1 MMMMCFRGNRDEFY
15 GEVLLLDGR
24 KLTLTSEQGI
34 TVSVHLVVLAVK
46 AAQLQPSA
54 PQRSSKA
61 AAIFEQV
68 FAHLNLVQVQFF
80 GLRFCDCNQRS
91 FWLDPTK
98 TVQQHRQLIGPP
110 YIFYFGV
117 KFYVEDPTKLK
128 EETSR
133 GLFYLQVRQDIR
145 RGVLPCPTHLRP
157 HLLALMQQVDRG
169 DHSEDETS
177 EDEQE
182 VQLIWKTL
190 SGVSRLH
197 AQNHFLLLCSSL
209 QMYGVTLFAACGENR
224 TEYFLGPTPVAV
236 VIFKNKVLVGK
247 YFWQRITKLHFKGE
261 TFELQ
266 VSCRNGSEAS
276 FFFHTYDRCD
286 CKRLWRCCV
295 EHHTF
300 FRMSGGNA
308 PTQRLRLSSVTRSS
322 SLSLPRLKGN
332 KQKSR
337 AFNPKTIT
345 DDCLKTTQCTN
356 HNAGVNS
363 EPITRKMAPAAVQR
377 SEDGPKGDHLKPN
390 APWEN
395 SHYIMTSNQDLYITG
410 LFNPK
415 FPPNTREE
423 QGGPQRRSRSLD
435 GDRPIRRQ
443 RRSSG
448 SDCERTS
455 NGERR
460 SRRWSPDAQ
469 IRKRILKQLVEPEG
483 LMDRQTEEI
492 PYKEV
497 RVSEQPMR
505 RRRSPRGRRRLRSA
519 SASELQSV
527 MSSTGGTLEVQIWSC
542 LPSSLYFSSK
552 VEMVPPLSV
561 TMATVSSCPAEG
573 TPAGP

>member
-247 YFWQRITKLHFKGE
+247 YFW
-261 TFELQ
+261 
-266 VSCRNGSEAS
+266 
-276 FFFHTYDRCD
+276 
-286 CKRLWRCCV
+286 
-295 EHHTF
+295 
-300 FRMSGGNA
+300 MSGGNA

-363 EPITRKMAPAAVQR
+363 EPITRKMAPAAVQSR

>member
-1 MMMMCFRGNRDEFY
+1 MISCPAPDWLLPAVMMMMCFRGNRDEFY

-34 TVSVHLVVLAVK
+34 T
-46 AAQLQPSA
+46 
-54 PQRSSKA
+54 RSSKA
-61 AAIFEQV
+61 AAIFQLV

-80 GLRFCDCNQRS
+80 GLRFCDYNQRS

-128 EETSR
+128 EETTR

-177 EDEQE
+177 EDKQE
-182 VQLIWKTL
+182 VQLIRKTL
-190 SGVSRLH
+190 SGVSRLQ
-197 AQNHFLLLCSSL
+197 AQTHFLLLCSSL
-209 QMYGVTLFAACGENR
+209 QMYGVTLFAACGENH

-247 YFWQRITKLHFKGE
+247 YFWQRITKLRFKGE

-266 VSCRNGSEAS
+266 VSCRHGSETS
-276 FFFHTYDRCD
+276 FFFQTYDRCD

-308 PTQRLRLSSVTRSS
+308 PTQRLRLSSFTRSS

-332 KQKSR
+332 MLKSR
-337 AFNPKTIT
+337 TLNPKTIT
-345 DDCLKTTQCTN
+345 DDCVKTTQCTN

-363 EPITRKMAPAAVQR
+363 EPIIRKMAPAAVQR
-377 SEDGPKGDHLKPN
+377 SEDEPKGDHLKPS

-395 SHYIMTSNQDLYITG
+395 SHSIIG

-415 FPPNTREE
+415 FPPNMREE
-423 QGGPQRRSRSLD
+423 QGGPQRWSRSLD

-443 RRSSG
+443 RSSSG

-460 SRRWSPDAQ
+460 GTRWSPDAQ
-469 IRKRILKQLVEPEG
+469 IRKHILKQLVEPEG
-483 LMDRQTEEI
+483 LIDRQTEEI

-497 RVSEQPMR
+497 RVSGQPMR

-519 SASELQSV
+519 SASELH
-527 MSSTGGTLEVQIWSC
+527 
-542 LPSSLYFSSK
+542 SK

-561 TMATVSSCPAEG
+561 TMAAVSSCPAEG